1 MTNSIL
7 LTVKKLLGISEEY
20 HAFDIDILTNINA
33 VFLTLN
39 QLGIGPILPFQLPL
53 IVDADD
59 EDDPAIATTWDDFLG
74 DQKEHLAAVQTYV
87 YQRVRLLFDPPTN
100 SFLVDAIRKSCDE
113 FEWRFTVQPKT
124 AGAVNDVEARKTVY
138 AGDDTVSEEE
148 PFEPV
153 ESTPPGESTE
163 PNEPFIP
170 GSDEDTELGN
180 NLVSGPQ
187 MTSMRSTRSSSI
199 NIYDIFGK

>member
-39 QLGIGPILPFQLPL
+39 QLGIGPVLPFQLPL
-53 IVDADD
+53 MMDSDD

-124 AGAVNDVEARKTVY
+124 MGAVEDVENRKIVY
-138 AGDDTVSEEE
+138 EGDDTLPPEEEE
-148 PFEPV
+148 PLEPIGPTDP
-153 ESTPPGESTE
+153 ENPFLPG
-163 PNEPFIP
+163 
-170 GSDEDTELGN
+170 GSDEELEFGN

-187 MTSMRSTRSSSI
+187 MVPTRTRTSSI
-199 NIYDIFGK
+199 DIYDIFGN